1 MVQKVEL
8 TAVIQSMRGPFLVL
22 SPVCIFLGVSTV
34 VANQASIDLQLL
46 VLALLGAVLAHIS
59 VNTFNEYLDFK
70 SGLDLATTRTRFSGG
85 SGALPRHPEMARAV
99 FTAGAVSLLATALI
113 GIYLVWKIGLGII
126 PIGVAGLVLI
136 VTYTG
141 WINKHPVLCLLAPG
155 AGFGFLMVVGTQ
167 FVLEGEYSTL
177 SWLAASVPF
186 FLVNNLLLL
195 NQYPDI
201 QADADAGRNHL
212 PIAYG
217 TTISNMVY
225 AFFAVATIAVIT
237 TCALADYF
245 PMLGLVAL
253 LPMPL
258 AFFSL
263 AGAIKHGETIGNYPQ
278 YLGANVAV
286 AILTP
291 LLLGVSMMIG

>member
-1 MVQKVEL
+1 
-8 TAVIQSMRGPFLVL
+8 MRGPFLIL
-22 SPVCIFLGVSTV
+22 SPVCVFLGVSTV
-34 VANQASIDLQLL
+34 VANQASVDYQLL

-59 VNTFNEYLDFK
+59 VNTLNEYLDFK
-70 SGLDLATTRTRFSGG
+70 SGLDLATTKTPFSGG
-85 SGALPRHPEMARAV
+85 SGALPKYPEMARAV
-99 FTAGAVSLLATALI
+99 FTTGAVSLLATSVI
-113 GIYLVWKIGLGII
+113 GIFVVWKSGPGII

-136 VTYTG
+136 VFYTG
-141 WINKHPVLCLLAPG
+141 WINRHPVLCLVAPG

-167 FVLEGEYSTL
+167 VVLEGEYSFL
-177 SWLAASVPF
+177 SWLAAAVPF

-201 QADADAGRNHL
+201 QADSDAGRNHL

-217 TTISNMVY
+217 TTIGNMAY
-225 AFFAVATIAVIT
+225 AFFAVATIVVIT
-237 TCALADYF
+237 GCVLADYF
-245 PMLGLVAL
+245 PILGLVAL

-286 AILTP
+286 AIVTP